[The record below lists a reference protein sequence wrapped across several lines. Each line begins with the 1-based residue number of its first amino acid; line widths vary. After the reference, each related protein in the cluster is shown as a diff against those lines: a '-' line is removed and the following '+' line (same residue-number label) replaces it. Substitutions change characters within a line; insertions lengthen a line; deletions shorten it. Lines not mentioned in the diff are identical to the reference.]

1 MKGFKMYYSGADTE
15 DFDLFCQQFQA
26 FAELGNYTHFKKILA
41 FQTRLTGNALEFYRT
56 LPASQKDSL
65 EHVIEQIKAHFE
77 GDSWKWR
84 TETKLLSRKQAVGET
99 IDDYAADIMKMSAQ
113 VAKPAPDQISYFVR
127 GLLPQIRS
135 FVFSK
140 EPKTLKEAIDYAKL
154 GVTVQEAAVEKVD
167 ASIPSQVSVVTK
179 DDSQQIELKN
189 MIASQ
194 FETLSSRIDDLSEK
208 FASSQSDLGCNAVGR
223 TGRNDNNRSFYSR
236 YNYRSN
242 QGSHQQDRP
251 HQGEQRYNNNRNPI
265 VCFRCFRQGHI
276 RRQCVESCDIY
287 GTPLN

>member
-1 MKGFKMYYSGADTE
+1 MAFKYDMKGFKMYYSGSDSE

-26 FAELGNYTHFKKILA
+26 FAQLNNYTHFKTILA
-41 FQTRLTGNALEFYRT
+41 FQTRLTGNALEFFRT
-56 LPASQKDSL
+56 IPASEKDTL
-65 EHVIEQIKAHFE
+65 EHVIQKIKAHFE

-113 VAKPAPDQISYFVR
+113 VAKPASDQISYFVR

-154 GVTVQEAAVEKVD
+154 GVTVQETSMEKVD

-179 DDSQQIELKN
+179 DESQQIELKN
-189 MIASQ
+189 IASQ
-194 FETLSSRIDDLSEK
+194 CEILSSRIDDLSEK
-208 FASSQSDLGCNAVGR
+208 FAKDL
-223 TGRNDNNRSFYSR
+223 
-236 YNYRSN
+236 
-242 QGSHQQDRP
+242 
-251 HQGEQRYNNNRNPI
+251 
-265 VCFRCFRQGHI
+265 
-276 RRQCVESCDIY
+276 Y
-287 GTPLN
+287 GFQ